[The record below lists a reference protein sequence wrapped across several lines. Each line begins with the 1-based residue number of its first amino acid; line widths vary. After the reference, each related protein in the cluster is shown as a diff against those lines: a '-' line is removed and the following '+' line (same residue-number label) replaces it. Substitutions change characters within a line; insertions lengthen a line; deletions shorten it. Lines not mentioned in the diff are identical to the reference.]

1 MYPHG
6 FSNLI
11 RIFSLLIGAL
21 ALIGCQADQELK
33 LTGEISIPYMSECK
47 ETIGRVQHYY
57 KNSFRAENGYVDLEI
72 ETFDKTFLTDFG
84 VDGLVR
90 ISAYGNL
97 NLLNGLTSEYY
108 VKGIADSISAECLPD
123 VYVSFKSD
131 KLSNMFMDIKKE
143 YGSPV
148 VTKVV
153 DGRSYIYFNKKDT
166 KIDYWS
172 NY

>member
-1 MYPHG
+1 MFPQR
-6 FSNLI
+6 FSNFI
-11 RIFSLLIGAL
+11 RIFSLFIGVSGIAGCQEDQGL
-21 ALIGCQADQELK
+21 AL
-33 LTGEISIPYMSECK
+33 TGTISIPYMSECK
-47 ETIGRVQHYY
+47 ETVGRAQHYY
-57 KNSFRAENGYVDLEI
+57 KNSFRSEKGYVDLNV

-90 ISAYGNL
+90 ISVYGNL